1 MNREEFLEKY
11 GDHEVEFR
19 SYYKYTFTFVNDT
32 LEIRVGGDAEDIYRL
47 EVLAGK
53 KYKVR
58 DLDPYAAY
66 IRDEEIYHVTWR
78 W

>member
-1 MNREEFLEKY
+1 MKFW
-11 GDHEVEFR
+11 GMAFFGEV
-19 SYYKYTFTFVNDT
+19 Y
-32 LEIRVGGDAEDIYRL
+32 VGGDAEDIYQL

-58 DLDPYAAY
+58 DLNPYAAY